1 MTRAMPIRAV
11 DMSLDRL
18 AFGALWAGERL
29 LGRAFAARAVR
40 PLKDRVA
47 ARVRESTIPG
57 ARQELERVEG
67 FSAEVF
73 ERDYYRRGRPVVFS
87 GAARGW
93 PCVQRWSPEFFGSR
107 SSSGL
112 IEGGLLSQH
121 PELTAMLGAEFGSA
135 LRKLTRAPGAPELVM
150 GSAGANTGLRAAM
163 TNDLFV
169 QVYGQ
174 ADWTLVHPSQSA
186 LCKPVCESRPTF
198 RSELTAAEVA
208 RLPGW
213 QASLQPGD
221 ILYLPPFY
229 WHSVLSP
236 TFSIGVAHRWLA
248 VVPAVRTS
256 VSMALLALLAT
267 HPSPIASLIRPR

>member
-1 MTRAMPIRAV
+1 
-11 DMSLDRL
+11 MSLDRL

-40 PLKDRVA
+40 PLKDTVA

-87 GAARGW
+87 GAARSW
-93 PCVQRWSPEFFGSR
+93 PCVQRWSPEFFGTR
-107 SSSGL
+107 YSSGL
-112 IEGGLLSQH
+112 IEGGDRHLHSSASLSQN
-121 PELTAMLGAEFGSA
+121 PELVAMLGAEFQSA
-135 LRKLTRAPGAPELVM
+135 VRKLTRAPGAPELVM
-150 GSAGANTGLRAAM
+150 GSAGASTGLRAAM

-229 WHSVLSP
+229 WHSVLNP